1 MVVRVPGFVGVC
13 DGGRGSRAVGGL
25 AGSRES
31 TYYSVGNERL
41 EVIMY
46 DGKLAVQSASPSWE
60 SGLVSRLAGRHHWR
74 PALKRDKMLDQLPVI
89 ATNSRHLASRAGVP
103 ALSLVLPWLAA
114 MYACMLACC
123 WARFE
128 WTLGTFGRVS
138 PFESRFP
145 PFCLSKESG
154 D

>member
-1 MVVRVPGFVGVC
+1 
-13 DGGRGSRAVGGL
+13 
-25 AGSRES
+25 
-31 TYYSVGNERL
+31 
-41 EVIMY
+41 
-46 DGKLAVQSASPSWE
+46 
-60 SGLVSRLAGRHHWR
+60 
-74 PALKRDKMLDQLPVI
+74 MLDQLPVI

-154 D
+154 DYLTVQVWLLADFCDSIKIFSSIRNAHALDMYKELEGT